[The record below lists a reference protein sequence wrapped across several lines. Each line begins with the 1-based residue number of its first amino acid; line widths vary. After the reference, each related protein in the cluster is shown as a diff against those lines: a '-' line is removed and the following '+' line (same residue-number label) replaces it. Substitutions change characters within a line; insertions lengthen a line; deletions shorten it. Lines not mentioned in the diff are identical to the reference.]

1 MKGMP
6 LSLVYGDTFGSAVH
20 LQVFLKASAGN
31 QEEHMGD
38 QDRPGKL
45 FMACRDVFAE
55 LVNVLV
61 YQGEKVL
68 AEDWITFPTGRAWFG
83 AARN

>member
-1 MKGMP
+1 
-6 LSLVYGDTFGSAVH
+6 
-20 LQVFLKASAGN
+20 
-31 QEEHMGD
+31 MGD
-38 QDRPGKL
+38 KDRTEKL
-45 FMACRDVFAE
+45 FVACRDVFAE